1 MALFPFIVVV
11 LLRASLLV
19 VDYLSVAL
27 LNFGEIAREI
37 LDDYVTNISQ
47 IIFRYGSN
55 IVWMVSADFI
65 VFFDEILNLS
75 SFCSIH

>member
-11 LLRASLLV
+11 LLRASPLV